1 MEHPKNDSFV
11 VLSGYFDRTKSLAE
25 TGQKA
30 AFRVRQRYTV
40 GLVPCI
46 AVFISS
52 ERLPKAWKNHE
63 MKDKIP
69 KRRLYRRIRPA
80 AIAAFEEAGIAFG
93 RWVCYSY
100 SGNSESFC
108 AVGG

>member
-25 TGQKA
+25 TGKKA

-63 MKDKIP
+63 MKDKTS
-69 KRRLYRRIRPA
+69 YRSMPEHKEKTVPA
-80 AIAAFEEAGIAFG
+80 DTAGGHSCF
-93 RWVCYSY
+93 
-100 SGNSESFC
+100 
-108 AVGG
+108 